1 MVCGIDNQVLLRRLK
16 EALSEAF
23 GPRLRGVVLYGS
35 QARGDAQPDS
45 DIDVLVLLEGPVE
58 LSPDLDLC
66 IHATYPLI
74 LELER
79 PIHAM
84 PVDSERYAQEI
95 IPLYTEAKR
104 EGILA

>member
-35 QARGDAQPDS
+35 QARGDAEPDS

-58 LSPDLDLC
+58 FGADLKTS

-79 PIHAM
+79 PIHAL
-84 PVDSERYAQEI
+84 PVNDQDYRAEL
-95 IPLYTEAKR
+95 IPLYREARK
-104 EGILA
+104 EGVIA

>member
-23 GPRLRGVVLYGS
+23 ASRLRGVVLYGS
-35 QARGDAQPDS
+35 QARGDAGPDS

-58 LSPDLDLC
+58 FGTDLDTS
-66 IHATYPLI
+66 IHAIYPLI

-79 PIHAM
+79 PIHAL
-84 PVDSERYAQEI
+84 PVNHEDYRTGL
-95 IPLYTEAKR
+95 IPLYHEAQQ
-104 EGILA
+104 EGLVA

>member
-35 QARGDAQPDS
+35 QARGDAEPDS

-58 LSPDLDLC
+58 YGRDLKIC
-66 IHATYPLI
+66 IDAVYPLI

-79 PIHAM
+79 PIHAK
-84 PVDSERYAQEI
+84 PVDAAAYLAER
-95 IPLYTEAKR
+95 IPLYSRAKTEGLVA
-104 EGILA
+104 